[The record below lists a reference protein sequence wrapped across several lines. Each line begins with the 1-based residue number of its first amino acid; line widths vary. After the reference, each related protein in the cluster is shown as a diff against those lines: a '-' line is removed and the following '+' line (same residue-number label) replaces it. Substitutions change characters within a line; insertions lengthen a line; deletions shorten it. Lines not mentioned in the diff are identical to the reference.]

1 VDLTKVVAVSTFAL
15 LFTYSITNISAFK
28 LKENLARHKVMPLLG
43 LVTCLML
50 LVFVLLAS
58 PQAWVIGV
66 AFLVVGTIYYVAW
79 KKLKQANRQKLS

>member
-1 VDLTKVVAVSTFAL
+1 
-15 LFTYSITNISAFK
+15 
-28 LKENLARHKVMPLLG
+28 
-43 LVTCLML
+43 ML